1 MFIKKNPLVLAAIS
15 SAVILS
21 GCAGNATK
29 EGSPSDSYN
38 LMKLYNVNS
47 KFMSENIKPEEAKI
61 GHRESFQN
69 TYNNS
74 SGRHLVNYALGG
86 IGGLLS
92 NGILQSSSASA
103 EKQDKV
109 IINNLTI
116 LFLLPE
122 EVDTRGFYYDSKAEI
137 LKKAYEAHG
146 LKVGRYKDKRGL
158 FAEGKIGDY
167 ECKIEQRNCVL
178 KVHYNNYFK
187 KTVFESEP
195 EYQQFPDAFK
205 PVFKSKIDDSYS
217 RRTVSFNQY
226 IKSEMSDELFKGSI
240 LGYEVDITDIIKTYH
255 KMLNDSQTGQK
266 VGFNLY
272 VPGALNNGKPVVY
285 NSKVEANYF
294 VRKL

>member
-1 MFIKKNPLVLAAIS
+1 MYQKNPLALVAIS

-21 GCAGNATK
+21 GCSGNATK
-29 EGSPSDSYN
+29 EGSPSDSYK
-38 LMKLYNVNS
+38 LMEIYNINQ
-47 KFMSENIKPEEAKI
+47 KFMSEGVKPEEAKI

-69 TYNNS
+69 KYNNS
-74 SGRHLVNYALGG
+74 SGRHLVNYAVGG
-86 IGGLLS
+86 LGGLLS
-92 NGILQSSSASA
+92 NGILQSSTASS
-103 EKQDKV
+103 EKQDKTIV
-109 IINNLTI
+109 DNLTI
-116 LFLLPE
+116 LFQLPE

-146 LKVGRYKDKRGL
+146 LKVGKYKDKIGL

-178 KVHYNNYFK
+178 KVHYNNFFK
-187 KTVFESEP
+187 TNPFESEP
-195 EYQQFPDAFK
+195 EYEEFPDAFK
-205 PVFKSKIDDSYS
+205 PVFKSTVDDSYS

-226 IKSEMSDELFKGSI
+226 IKSKMSDELLKANI

-255 KMLNDSQTGQK
+255 KMLAKSEVGQK

-272 VPGALNNGKPVVY
+272 IPGALNNGKPIVY
-285 NSKVEANYF
+285 NHQGKENYF